1 MSSTFSNEK
10 NNAPPPPPAP
20 QNPNSKISPSVLN
33 LRSKPPEAYTKAPK
47 LPPPVNT
54 QTAPKGPYFLYGTLT
69 DPSMLAEILSLDHE
83 PELRPAYIQGYEC
96 RLWGQYP
103 ALLDAG
109 GDGDAGM
116 VVEGAVYDVGSVED
130 GGKLAA
136 YETGYYRAE
145 RCLIRYVDG
154 EEPGT
159 DIGSTFKFV
168 GDSRELSEGR
178 FDLKV
183 WLKRMGRTK
192 ALEKLEKLEA
202 KKKVKGDATAEST

>member
-1 MSSTFSNEK
+1 MMSYSSK
-10 NNAPPPPPAP
+10 NTPPPPPPPPP
-20 QNPNSKISPSVLN
+20 QNPNTKISPSVLN
-33 LRSKPPEAYTKAPK
+33 LRSKPPESYTKAPK

-69 DPSMLAEILSLDHE
+69 DPSMLAEILSLNHE

-103 ALLDAG
+103 ALLDATTNNG
-109 GDGDAGM
+109 GGM
-116 VVEGAVYDVGSVED
+116 VVEGAVYDVESVED

-159 DIGSTFKFV
+159 DVGSTFRFV
-168 GDSRELSEGR
+168 GDSSELSEGR

-183 WLKRMGRTK
+183 WLKRMGRMK

-202 KKKVKGDATAEST
+202 KKKVKR

>member
-1 MSSTFSNEK
+1 MSSN
-10 NNAPPPPPAP
+10 NNAPPPPPPPPP
-20 QNPNSKISPSVLN
+20 QNPNNKISPSVLN
-33 LRSKPPEAYTKAPK
+33 LRSKPPETYTKP
-47 LPPPVNT
+47 PPPVNT

-69 DPSMLAEILSLDHE
+69 DPCMLAEILSLGHE
-83 PELRPAYIQGYEC
+83 PVLRPAYIQGYEC

-109 GDGDAGM
+109 GDGDGDGDAARGM

-145 RCLIRYVDG
+145 PCLIRYVDG
-154 EEPGT
+154 EEPGQSV
-159 DIGSTFKFV
+159 GSTFKFV
-168 GDSRELSEGR
+168 GDLRELSEGR

-183 WLKRMGRTK
+183 WLKRMGRMK
-192 ALEKLEKLEA
+192 ALAKLEKLEA
-202 KKKVKGDATAEST
+202 KKKGKVVATAESN

>member
-1 MSSTFSNEK
+1 
-10 NNAPPPPPAP
+10 
-20 QNPNSKISPSVLN
+20 
-33 LRSKPPEAYTKAPK
+33 
-47 LPPPVNT
+47 
-54 QTAPKGPYFLYGTLT
+54 
-69 DPSMLAEILSLDHE
+69 MLAEILSLDHE
-83 PELRPAYIQGYEC
+83 PELRPAYIQGYKC

-109 GDGDAGM
+109 SDDEGR
-116 VVEGAVYDVGSVED
+116 VVEGAVYNVGSVED

-154 EEPGT
+154 EETGT
-159 DIGSTFKFV
+159 DVGSTFKFV
-168 GDSRELSEGR
+168 GDWRELSEGR

>member
-1 MSSTFSNEK
+1 MSSTLSN
-10 NNAPPPPPAP
+10 NNNNTPPPPPPP

-33 LRSKPPEAYTKAPK
+33 LRSKPPESYTKAPK

-83 PELRPAYIQGYEC
+83 PELRPAYIQGYKC

-109 GDGDAGM
+109 SDDEGR
-116 VVEGAVYDVGSVED
+116 VVEGAVYNVGSVED

-159 DIGSTFKFV
+159 EVGSTFMFV

-183 WLKRMGRTK
+183 WLKRMGRME
-192 ALEKLEKLEA
+192 ALAKLEKLKA
-202 KKKVKGDATAEST
+202 KKVKGVVATAV